1 VNINTAQR
9 QTQTFQ
15 YFIFTSQSVY
25 ISFDNILLGN
35 FVSRKKHNYLLEKLI
50 FKNITKMYLFT
61 LTPADLHRNV
71 WNLKF

>member
-1 VNINTAQR
+1 VNINTAQC

-35 FVSRKKHNYLLEKLI
+35 FVSKKNNYLLEKLI

-61 LTPADLHRNV
+61 PPLQIYTEM
-71 WNLKF
+71 FGI

>member
-1 VNINTAQR
+1 VNINTSQR

-35 FVSRKKHNYLLEKLI
+35 FVSRKKKQ
-50 FKNITKMYLFT
+50 LFIRK
-61 LTPADLHRNV
+61 AHI
-71 WNLKF
+71 